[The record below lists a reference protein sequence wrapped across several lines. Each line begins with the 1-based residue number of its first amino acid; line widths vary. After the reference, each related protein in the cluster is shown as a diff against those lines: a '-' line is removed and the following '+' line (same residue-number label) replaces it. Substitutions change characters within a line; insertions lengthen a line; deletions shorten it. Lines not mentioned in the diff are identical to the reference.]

1 MKQTVDLMN
10 ELKAKQRRDK
20 EKAAE
25 AAYKLAE
32 EEGRKK
38 SWTNLSNYKFW

>member
-25 AAYKLAE
+25 AANKLAE
-32 EEGRKK
+32 EERRTK